1 VYEWKGWALPPLHGV
16 CGGSPGDDASDDDDD
31 DTHHGDDN
39 DRHQDHPVWYT
50 TFPLGFT
57 RKGMFWGL
65 YTIPRLQDDDVIE
78 TWAGR
83 LL

>member
-1 VYEWKGWALPPLHGV
+1 MEFVVEALVMML
-16 CGGSPGDDASDDDDD
+16 
-31 DTHHGDDN
+31 
-39 DRHQDHPVWYT
+39 RYT